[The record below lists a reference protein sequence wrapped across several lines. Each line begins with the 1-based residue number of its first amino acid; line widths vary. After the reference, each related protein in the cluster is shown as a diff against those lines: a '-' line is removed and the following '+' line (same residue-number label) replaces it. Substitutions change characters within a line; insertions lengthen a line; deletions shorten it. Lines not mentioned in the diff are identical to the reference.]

1 MPRHASLSQAWL
13 DYIEA
18 DPLFYRGGI
27 KFGPGQVLIEATDQL
42 LGQMEEVVSPL
53 LVLHGTEDK
62 VVLVEGSR
70 QLVRR
75 AGSRDKQ
82 LVEVAGSGHHL
93 LLDQP
98 DRVQAT
104 LFDWIQDR
112 IPGLN

>member
-82 LVEVAGSGHHL
+82 LVEVEVAGVGHHI
-93 LLDQP
+93 LLDLP
-98 DRVQAT
+98 ARVQST
-104 LFDWIQDR
+104 ILDWIVER
-112 IPGLN
+112 VP